1 MVREWLAAE
10 AAGAQAGLADAGGG
24 DRAAGVLAA
33 LDDDRLAGLE
43 VLDRDRGADRNLGPR
58 RRRHRD
64 DVARGRLYVDGPA
77 VDQLDRADRGVAPA
91 ERPTSPPAETGSRP
105 GRRAR
110 GRARAGGGEPA
121 ERASQVAGAGTP
133 VVLA

>member
-10 AAGAQAGLADAGGG
+10 AAGAQAGLADARGG

-33 LDDDRLAGLE
+33 LDDDRLAGPE
-43 VLDRDRGADRNLGPR
+43 VLDRDRVADRDLGPG

-64 DVARGRLYVDGPA
+64 DVARGRLHVGGAPVDE
-77 VDQLDRADRGVAPA
+77 LDRADRGVAPA
-91 ERPTSPPAETGSRP
+91 EQATRSSAETGSRP
-105 GRRAR
+105 SPGAR
-110 GRARAGGGEPA
+110 GRARAGTGEPA
-121 ERASQVAGAGTP
+121 ERRGQVAGAGTP